1 MAKKETLE
9 RSNLLDTL
17 SPHEIADHYP
27 EILSLIRNVN
37 KPHLFKNVS
46 QEKLLALHQC
56 EISGVN
62 FIYSLIGNPYS
73 ENEPVSNLLSMMK
86 AVELDK
92 VSIYTTFGKCTPKH
106 TDGRILR
113 SLLMIAIDQVGE
125 LISSITLK
133 RDRNPLSDMVLIEY
147 LLAQGID
154 VNERAGV
161 DQQTAAHKLMNW
173 RSFPE
178 MQLKVLALL
187 AKYGADFTIK
197 NSAGQSVD
205 DLAIVGRLTNTPGV
219 LPRYQSD
226 YFAIKQIASANKD
239 LLVPKPMKI
248 RM

>member
-17 SPHEIADHYP
+17 SPYEIADHYP

-62 FIYSLIGNPYS
+62 FIYSLMGNLCS
-73 ENEPVSNLLSMMK
+73 RKDSASHLLEMSK
-86 AVELDK
+86 VVELDD
-92 VSIYTTFGKCTPKH
+92 VNIYTTFGSNTPKH
-106 TDGRILR
+106 TDGRSMR

-125 LISSITLK
+125 LISQGGPK
-133 RDRNPLSDMVLIEY
+133 RDSSNDMVLIEH
-147 LLAQGID
+147 LLEQGVN
-154 VNERAGV
+154 VNEIASIQ
-161 DQQTAAHKLMNW
+161 QQTAAHAVMKW
-173 RSFPE
+173 RPFPE
-178 MQLKVLALL
+178 MQLKVISILAQH
-187 AKYGADFTIK
+187 GADFTIK
-197 NSAGQSVD
+197 DVTGDSVD
-205 DLAIVGRLTNTPGV
+205 DLATLSMLPG
-219 LPRYQSD
+219 YQSD